1 MVWILL
7 TIHVLLAKSEKPVV
21 WRRWL
26 SSYDKSI
33 LRTLEVFDVFFI
45 RNLERNSRKLF
56 LWVMSFPLDN
66 TFMSGFC
73 SCAICFFKLNLVLR
87 YFCIIKL
94 FSEGKTNFKRKENLI
109 WSQSTAS
116 HGFVRTRSFHRTT
129 FIRPGNKHKTER
141 AETRRS
147 ST

>member
-1 MVWILL
+1 MGTKTKEFSSPHNELTYSYVREKSWMMVWILL

-56 LWVMSFPLDN
+56 L
-66 TFMSGFC
+66 
-73 SCAICFFKLNLVLR
+73 
-87 YFCIIKL
+87 
-94 FSEGKTNFKRKENLI
+94 
-109 WSQSTAS
+109 
-116 HGFVRTRSFHRTT
+116 
-129 FIRPGNKHKTER
+129 
-141 AETRRS
+141 
-147 ST
+147 